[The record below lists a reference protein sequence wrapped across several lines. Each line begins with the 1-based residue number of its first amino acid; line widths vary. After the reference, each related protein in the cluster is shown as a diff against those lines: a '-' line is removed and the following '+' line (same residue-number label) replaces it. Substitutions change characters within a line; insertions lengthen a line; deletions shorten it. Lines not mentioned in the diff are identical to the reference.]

1 MNYRLSL
8 GTKDLT
14 VYFFRQLVNRAMY
27 ESSSTSSDNSDT
39 QSLGSVKPIEFD
51 RQLYDDA
58 LGLPESKS
66 VGLKRTNDASLYR
79 YGKFKGGNT
88 YKDYIGTLSSS
99 TAKSSEGWVEIIPNT
114 SEYFLYKSGNTYLI
128 IACKDF
134 SPEPVVE
141 DFMPLYEAL
150 KSKEPYVKTS
160 DTAGA
165 VNATFSEYSSEK
177 LQQVAEDETSRD
189 SDPEEREKLV
199 YDKWSNE
206 LYSKTVNVR
215 AERRD
220 EKLNAYVWND
230 VQAVV
235 YDMKDESATM
245 TDAPNVL
252 YCFQQPES
260 ISYTAQANYE
270 SQTTRGSQQP
280 FQFYSGASAIELS
293 FVLKWHNDEV
303 KTLSVDGKSLSLQ
316 EIADIAEDFTRPWML
331 DNSLKPKLVK
341 VVLPGISEIG
351 YMTQAQITYNGDMTG
366 DFATGSGVINDSIEW
381 NSGRGAS
388 GNQHQFTTNY
398 YYNQLEITFSLIVI
412 KDTKLLPAD
421 SSAHKGIDV
430 VYDSGYNSS
439 SETQQEIEIDESDKA
454 SQQDKPATN
463 SDDIKQSVQSSATS
477 SISSGEPIASA
488 IDGSVIYAETI
499 S

>member
-27 ESSSTSSDNSDT
+27 ESSSADSDDNAT
-39 QSLGSVKPIEFD
+39 QLIGSVKPIEFD

-58 LGLPESKS
+58 LSLPESKS
-66 VGLKRTNDASLYR
+66 VGLKRTSNATLYR
-79 YGKFKGGNT
+79 YGKFNGGNT
-88 YKDYIGTLSSS
+88 YKDYSGTLSSS
-99 TAKSSEGWVEIIPNT
+99 TADSSEGWVEIVPSA

-150 KSKEPYVKTS
+150 KSKEPYVKVS

-165 VNATFSEYSSEK
+165 VNATLSEFSSEK
-177 LQQVAEDETSRD
+177 LQQVEEDETVKD
-189 SDPEEREKLV
+189 SDKEEWEKVV
-199 YDKWSNE
+199 YDKDNNA
-206 LYSKTVNVR
+206 LYNKAVNTR

-220 EKLNAYVWND
+220 TKLNSYVWND
-230 VQAVV
+230 IQAVV
-235 YDMKDESATM
+235 YDMKDEMSTM

-260 ISYTAQANYE
+260 ISYTAQASYE

-293 FVLKWHNDEV
+293 FVLKWHSDEV
-303 KTLSVDGKSLSLQ
+303 KTLNTDGKSLSLQ

-366 DFATGSGVINDSIEW
+366 DFTTGSGVMNDSTQW
-381 NSGRGAS
+381 NSGRGAF

-421 SSAHKGIDV
+421 SSAHKKIDV
-430 VYDSGYNSS
+430 VYSSGYNSE
-439 SETQQEIEIDESDKA
+439 SETPQETELNDSDKA

-477 SISSGEPIASA
+477 SVNSGGPIASA
-488 IDGSVIYAETI
+488 IDGSVIY

>member
-27 ESSSTSSDNSDT
+27 ESSSTESGDNAT
-39 QSLGSVKPIEFD
+39 QLIGSVKPIEFD

-58 LGLPESKS
+58 LSLPEAKS
-66 VGLKRTNDASLYR
+66 VGLRRTSNATLYR
-79 YGKFKGGNT
+79 YGKFSGGNT
-88 YKDYIGTLSSS
+88 YKDYNGTLSSS
-99 TAKSSEGWVEIIPNT
+99 TEKSSEGWVEVVPST

-150 KSKEPYVKTS
+150 KNKEPYVKTS
-160 DTAGA
+160 ETAGA
-165 VNATFSEYSSEK
+165 VNATLSEISSEK
-177 LQQVAEDETSRD
+177 LQQVEEDETAKD
-189 SDPEEREKLV
+189 SDKEDWEKVV
-199 YDKWSNE
+199 YDKENE
-206 LYSKTVNVR
+206 LYDNVVNVR
-215 AERRD
+215 AEKHSV
-220 EKLNAYVWND
+220 KLNDYVWND

-235 YDMKDESATM
+235 YDMKDELGTV

-252 YCFQQPES
+252 YCFQQPDS
-260 ISYTAQANYE
+260 ISYTAQAQYD
-270 SQTTRGSQQP
+270 SATTRGSQQP
-280 FQFYSGASAIELS
+280 FQFYSSANAIELS

-316 EIADIAEDFTRPWML
+316 EIADIAEDFTRPWTL

-351 YMTQAQITYNGDMTG
+351 YMTQAQITYTGDMTG
-366 DFATGSGVINDSIEW
+366 DFTTGSGVMNDSTQW

-398 YYNQLEITFSLIVI
+398 YYNQLEIQFSLIVV

-421 SSAHKGIDV
+421 SSAHRKIDV
-430 VYDSGYNSS
+430 VYSSGYNPESQIPQDTNDDS
-439 SETQQEIEIDESDKA
+439 SDKA
-454 SQQDKPATN
+454 SQQDKPATSSN
-463 SDDIKQSVQSSATS
+463 DIQQSVQSSATS
-477 SISSGEPIASA
+477 SVSSGGPLASMLDSMFYAEPIS
-488 IDGSVIYAETI
+488 
-499 S
+499 

>member
-1 MNYRLSL
+1 MSYRLSL

-14 VYFFRQLVNRAMY
+14 VYFFRQLVDRAMY
-27 ESSSTSSDNSDT
+27 ESSSADSSNSAT
-39 QSLGSVKPIEFD
+39 QLVGSAKPIEFD

-58 LGLPESKS
+58 LSLPESKS
-66 VGLKRTNDASLYR
+66 VGLKRTNNASSYK
-79 YGKFKGGNT
+79 YGRFNGGNT
-88 YKDYIGTLSSS
+88 YKDYNGTLSSS
-99 TAKSSEGWVEIIPNT
+99 TAKSSEGWVEIVPST
-114 SEYFLYKSGNTYLI
+114 SKYFLYQSGSTSLI

-134 SPEPVVE
+134 SPESVVE

-150 KSKEPYVKTS
+150 KSKEPYINTS
-160 DTAGA
+160 ETAGA
-165 VNATFSEYSSEK
+165 VNATLSESSSEQ
-177 LQQVAEDETSRD
+177 LQQVEEDETTKD
-189 SDPEEREKLV
+189 SEPAEWENIV
-199 YDKWSNE
+199 YAKENNE
-206 LYSKTVNVR
+206 LYNKTVNTR
-215 AERRD
+215 AERHNGKFYYHTPGQIGVVNND
-220 EKLNAYVWND
+220 DAHVKNTSVWND
-230 VQAVV
+230 IQAVV

-245 TDAPNVL
+245 ADAPNIL

-280 FQFYSGASAIELS
+280 FQFYSGANAIELS

-366 DFATGSGVINDSIEW
+366 DFTTGSGVVNDSTQW

-398 YYNQLEITFSLIVI
+398 YYTQLEITFSLIVI

-421 SSAHKGIDV
+421 SSAHKKIDV
-430 VYDSGYNSS
+430 VSGSEYNSE
-439 SETQQEIEIDESDKA
+439 SEVPRETEANDSDKA
-454 SQQDKPATN
+454 SQQNKPATN
-463 SDDIKQSVQSSATS
+463 SDNIQQSVQSSANS
-477 SISSGEPIASA
+477 
-488 IDGSVIYAETI
+488 TI
-499 S
+499 I

>member
-27 ESSSTSSDNSDT
+27 ESSSAESGNNSN
-39 QSLGSVKPIEFD
+39 QSIGSVKPIEFD

-58 LGLPESKS
+58 LSLLESKS
-66 VGLKRTNDASLYR
+66 VGLKRTDDTTLYK
-79 YGKFKGGNT
+79 YGKFSGGNT
-88 YKDYIGTLSSS
+88 YKDYNGTLSSS
-99 TAKSSEGWVEIIPNT
+99 TANSSEGWVEIVPST
-114 SEYFLYKSGNTYLI
+114 SEYFLYKSRNTYLI

-134 SPEPVVE
+134 SPEPVIE

-150 KSKEPYVKTS
+150 KSKEPYVKPS
-160 DTAGA
+160 ETAGA
-165 VNATFSEYSSEK
+165 VNATFSEISSEK
-177 LQQVAEDETSRD
+177 LQQVEEDETTKD
-189 SDPEEREKLV
+189 DDKEEWEKVV
-199 YDKWSNE
+199 YDKENNE
-206 LYSKTVNVR
+206 LYNKTVNIR

-220 EKLNAYVWND
+220 TKLNSYVWND
-230 VQAVV
+230 IQAVV
-235 YDMKDESATM
+235 YDMKDEMGTM

-260 ISYTAQANYE
+260 ISYTAQAQYDP
-270 SQTTRGSQQP
+270 STTRGSQQP
-280 FQFYSGASAIELS
+280 FQFYSNANAIELS

-316 EIADIAEDFTRPWML
+316 EIADIAEDFTRPWTL

-366 DFATGSGVINDSIEW
+366 DFTTGSGVMNDSTQW

-398 YYNQLEITFSLIVI
+398 YYNQLEITFSLIVV

-421 SSAHKGIDV
+421 SSAHKEIDV
-430 VYDSGYNSS
+430 VYSSGYSAE
-439 SETQQEIEIDESDKA
+439 SETPQNTGVDESDKA
-454 SQQDKPATN
+454 SQQTEPATSS
-463 SDDIKQSVQSSATS
+463 SDIRKSVWLLATS
-477 SISSGEPIASA
+477 SISSGGPIASA
-488 IDGSVIYAETI
+488 TDGSIIYAETI